1 MLSPSFLQSLHLVSA
16 SASLPHRRA
25 QRTPPARTDERSTNQ
40 LCLTPLSMIIERQSW
55 SQGNDFYIRPDITF
69 KDGVHP
75 PPHSPRIPVIHSR
88 PIYHLFLQRV

>member
-1 MLSPSFLQSLHLVSA
+1 
-16 SASLPHRRA
+16 
-25 QRTPPARTDERSTNQ
+25 
-40 LCLTPLSMIIERQSW
+40 MIIERQSW

-88 PIYHLFLQRV
+88 PIYHLFLQRVVKALTGRSLSNRELKG